1 MADEG
6 YDVFLPNARGN
17 FYSKNHIDL
26 SPDDNRFWNFT
37 WTDIGFFDYPAVYNY
52 VIELTGNEKVYVVA
66 HSQGTSAMMAV
77 LSERPEVNDLVY
89 AVSLL
94 APVGY
99 LNNSGLAFQFAELFH
114 LPLEV
119 IINSRNIPFIFL
131 LFFVFFVDI
140 FRHYLETLNFFQEVL
155 KMI

>member
-17 FYSKNHIDL
+17 FYSKNHINL
-26 SPDDNRFWNFT
+26 SPDDSRFWNFS
-37 WTDIGFFDYPAVYNY
+37 WTEIGIFDYPAVYNY
-52 VIELTGNEKVYVVA
+52 VIELTGNEKVYVVG
-66 HSQGTSAMMAV
+66 HSQGTSAMMAA
-77 LSERPEVNDLVY
+77 LSERLEVNDLVH

-99 LNNSGLAFQFAELFH
+99 LNSSGPIYQFAGQFL

-119 IINSRNIPFIFL
+119 SSRSIS
-131 LFFVFFVDI
+131 FFF
-140 FRHYLETLNFFQEVL
+140 
-155 KMI
+155 